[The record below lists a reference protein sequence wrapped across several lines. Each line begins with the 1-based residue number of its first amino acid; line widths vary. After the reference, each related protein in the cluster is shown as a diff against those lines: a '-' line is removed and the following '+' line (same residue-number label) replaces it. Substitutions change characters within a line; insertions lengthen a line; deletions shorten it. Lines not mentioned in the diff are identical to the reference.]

1 MADSAD
7 RTRFGPALALGDELV
22 HIGRALHD
30 RGMTEHAVQ
39 ACFGVNCVGHVPRC
53 TTSTPAP
60 ATLTRAAVLPWLLVA
75 GKTLPA
81 EAVRAVLGDELHQTM
96 CRAAL
101 LAERDAHVRALVCML
116 PVGEALAVCNR
127 IGGDDVPLPDDSSFH
142 MIGALPA
149 RRVDR
154 WLDIGTGTAIA
165 PLARRGLGGHVVGA
179 DVNTAVLACARLGA
193 ELSGATEL
201 ELRTSDLFA
210 AVEPDTW
217 PLITF
222 NAPLPQPGSELLA
235 RFWHDVRARVDD
247 HSEVLVHSQQPRD
260 SYIESLQLP
269 GDVLVARYT
278 PEAMDPAFGVTR
290 WRPGGRHRSHLRHVS
305 LTPAHPHVTRADLE
319 W

>member
-22 HIGRALHD
+22 HIGRALRE
-30 RGMTEHAVQ
+30 RGMTERAVQ
-39 ACFGVNCVGHVPRC
+39 ACFGVNCVGHVPLR
-53 TTSTPAP
+53 TTAAPAP
-60 ATLTRAAVLPWLLVA
+60 AALTRAAVLPWLLVA

-101 LAERDAHVRALVCML
+101 IAERDARVRALVYIL
-116 PVGEALAVCNR
+116 PVGEALAVSSH
-127 IGGDDVPLPDDSSFH
+127 DDVPLPDDSSFH
-142 MIGALPA
+142 LIGALPA

-179 DVNTAVLACARLGA
+179 DVNTAALDCARLGA

-210 AVEPDTW
+210 ALALDTW

-222 NAPLPQPGSELLA
+222 NAPLPQPGGDLLG
-235 RFWHDVRARVDD
+235 RFWRDVRARVDD
-247 HSEVLVHSQQPRD
+247 QSEVLVHSQQPRH

-278 PEAMDPAFGVTR
+278 PDAVEPAFGVTR
-290 WRPGGRHRSHLRHVS
+290 WRPGGRQRSHLRHVS